1 VSPARRF
8 RSAWQQVAGQA
19 ASDAVFARLSGRYAA
34 PGRYYHTMAHVLAT
48 LDALRG
54 AGAGPEHPAE
64 AELALW
70 YHDAVY
76 DPQRDDNEAA
86 SAELAARDLGEA
98 GVSTPVVARISAL
111 IMDTRHIAHATSL
124 DGALVADADLAVL
137 GAPADVFDKYDA
149 AIRREYAFVPEPA
162 YRAARAAVLSG
173 FLARPSIYQTDGFRR
188 THETSAR
195 ANLARAIARL
205 QPEAD

>member
-8 RSAWQQVAGQA
+8 RAAWQQVAGHA
-19 ASDAVFARLSGRYAA
+19 PGDVVFARLAARYAA

-54 AGAGPEHPAE
+54 SGAGLEHPAE

-76 DPQRDDNEAA
+76 DPQRNDNEAA
-86 SAELAARDLGEA
+86 SAELAATELGKA
-98 GVSTPVVARISAL
+98 GASAQVIARLSAL
-111 IMDTRHIAHATSL
+111 IMDTRHVAPATSA

-137 GAPADVFDKYDA
+137 GAPADVFDSYDA
-149 AIRREYAFVPEPA
+149 AIRMEYAFVPEQA
-162 YRAARAAVLSG
+162 YRAARTAILSG
-173 FLARPSIYQTDGFRR
+173 FLARPSIYQTGVFRQA
-188 THETSAR
+188 HEARAR
-195 ANLARAIARL
+195 ANLARAISRL
-205 QPEAD
+205 QPGTD

>member
-8 RSAWQQVAGQA
+8 RAAWQQVAGHA
-19 ASDAVFARLSGRYAA
+19 PGDVVFARLAARYAA

-54 AGAGPEHPAE
+54 AGAGLEHPAE

-76 DPQRDDNEAA
+76 DPQRNDNEAA
-86 SAELAARDLGEA
+86 SAELAGRDLREA
-98 GVSTPVVARISAL
+98 GASAQGIARLSAL
-111 IMDTRHIAHATSL
+111 IMDTRHVAPATSA

-137 GAPADVFDKYDA
+137 GAPADVFDSYDA
-149 AIRREYAFVPEPA
+149 AIRMEYAYVPEQA
-162 YRAARAAVLSG
+162 YRAARTAILSG
-173 FLARPSIYQTDGFRR
+173 FLARPSIYQTGVFRQA
-188 THETSAR
+188 HEARAR
-195 ANLARAIARL
+195 ANLARAISRL
-205 QPEAD
+205 QAGPN